1 MNLSPQEKEKF
12 WTALLSAYRD
22 YDALKMMVAFKLG
35 QNLDLIVDKKRLDI
49 VVFEIIQF
57 LEPREELDRL
67 IVGAYEINPKN
78 SKLKHI
84 TFQLL
89 SKIINCPKTD
99 LDNFEEAFKL
109 VRPSVNRKLLKS
121 FEEFNEQYGSYQL
134 RPDELENEEEQA
146 KS

>member
-1 MNLSPQEKEKF
+1 MKLELSPEERENF
-12 WTALLSAYRD
+12 CLALRDAYRD
-22 YDALKMMVAFKLG
+22 YDDLKMMVAFKLG

-99 LDNFEEAFKL
+99 LDNFEEAFKQRIFL
-109 VRPSVNRKLLKS
+109 
-121 FEEFNEQYGSYQL
+121 
-134 RPDELENEEEQA
+134 
-146 KS
+146 